1 MVHVLCINPFKS
13 SVMFRIATSHLFCSA
28 KQMVSIWNAILGWN
42 GLKAFAI
49 IHYRSTPDFECA
61 LNVAKTTL
69 HLLENHS
76 NFQDCNILECWFG
89 IFQLFLGNTTWNLLK
104 FGKGNSREMSYET
117 ISSLFY
123 DWFSSTKLILQ
134 QKIKIHFSAC
144 WGNTPG

>member
-49 IHYRSTPDFECA
+49 IHSRSTPDFECA

-89 IFQLFLGNTTWNLLK
+89 VFQPFFRKQNMKFYLNSGKVTAVKCPVKRYPAFFMIGFLQQ
-104 FGKGNSREMSYET
+104 
-117 ISSLFY
+117 SLFY
-123 DWFSSTKLILQ
+123 NRW
-134 QKIKIHFSAC
+134 
-144 WGNTPG
+144 